1 MEDAR
6 VTVHPCGCRVCGSGA
21 DTSVVEFHKAINRV
35 MRELREKDRRH
46 LAGLLAGNIGR
57 GGIQRL
63 AEITGLSR
71 VTIRR
76 GTREIAAAA
85 AGSGRRMRRQGGG
98 RKRLEKK
105 RPAF

>member
-6 VTVHPCGCRVCGSGA
+6 DTVHACGCRVCGSGA
-21 DTSVVEFHKAINRV
+21 DTSLVELHQAINRV
-35 MRELREKDRRH
+35 MGELREKDRRR
-46 LAGLLAGNIGR
+46 LAGLLAGDIGR

-71 VTIRR
+71 GTIRR
-76 GTREIAAAA
+76 GAREIAVAT

-105 RPAF
+105 RPEF